1 MTGARAQALEGYW
14 LDGSAFVGG
23 HEVSIADLLITT
35 ELEMLRL
42 LAASPEARHGPA
54 AAAGR
59 RMPVP
64 TSRQRPLA
72 RARSQERSSGAAQ
85 HAVQLVSDNY
95 GLRRT
100 PATHPR
106 PQSARV
112 LAGTRAAGSRPSA
125 AHPPWR
131 LALA

>member
-1 MTGARAQALEGYW
+1 VYSRIRVGYDRRARAQALEGYW

-54 AAAGR
+54 ATAGR
-59 RMPVP
+59 RTPVP

-72 RARSQERSSGAAQ
+72 RARPQKRCSGAASTQ
-85 HAVQLVSDNY
+85 C
-95 GLRRT
+95 
-100 PATHPR
+100 
-106 PQSARV
+106 
-112 LAGTRAAGSRPSA
+112 GS
-125 AHPPWR
+125 
-131 LALA
+131 